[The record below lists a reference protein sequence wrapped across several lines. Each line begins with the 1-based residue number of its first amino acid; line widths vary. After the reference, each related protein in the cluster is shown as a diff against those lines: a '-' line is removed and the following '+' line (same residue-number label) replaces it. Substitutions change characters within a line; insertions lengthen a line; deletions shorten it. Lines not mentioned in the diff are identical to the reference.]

1 MPEKTD
7 SASLLLLG
15 RNAKPGS
22 QSYTCVKRLNN
33 VTKKRVTELYLASL
47 ASHSGKAEPGAGIPL
62 CLAQHD
68 HVGALV
74 VNLTR
79 ALVPQR

>member
-33 VTKKRVTELYLASL
+33 VTKKRVTKIFTCA
-47 ASHSGKAEPGAGIPL
+47 ARDAEGEAG
-62 CLAQHD
+62 
-68 HVGALV
+68 
-74 VNLTR
+74 
-79 ALVPQR
+79 